1 MARILVV
8 DDEIGFR
15 SYVAEAL
22 ELQGHDVEQA
32 GDGLEA
38 KELLKKRSFH
48 VLLSDLKM
56 PKMDGMELLGWIRAE
71 QPEIE
76 VIMLTAHGSVGTAV
90 DAMKI
95 GAFDYL
101 EKPLESP
108 DALRIMVARAVE
120 RHRLCAH
127 KEVVS
132 ESIEVPLTF
141 GAPAMIPIVEGLR
154 KVAVTDATVLLFGES
169 GVGKE
174 VAAKAIHRW
183 SPRAK
188 GPFIAV
194 NCAAL
199 SDHLLE
205 SELFGHEKG
214 AFTGA
219 SARRRGRI
227 ELADGGI
234 CFLDEVGELKPE
246 LQTKLL
252 RVLQEKTFERV
263 GGERTIEADV
273 RWIAATNRDL
283 QKMVI
288 EGSFRED
295 LYHRLALFPVRL
307 PPLRERREDIPFLA
321 EALLERI
328 GRDVGRN
335 GLRLDES
342 AKQALIKADWPGNV
356 RELANTLERA
366 VIMADNVVLS
376 AGHLLPGIGSI
387 VDQPLKSIPQN
398 GNSATLEEMECAA
411 IKQALQ
417 QVGGNRKMAAEQ
429 LGIGLRTLYDKLKR
443 YNLS

>member
-8 DDEIGFR
+8 DDETGFR
-15 SYVAEAL
+15 GFMAEAL

-38 KELLKKRSFH
+38 RELLKKRSFH

-56 PKMDGMELLGWIRAE
+56 PNMNGMELLGWVRAE
-71 QPEIE
+71 QPELE

-90 DAMKI
+90 EAMKI

-108 DALRIMVARAVE
+108 DTLRLMVARAVE
-120 RHRLCAH
+120 RHRLRAYR
-127 KEVVS
+127 EVAS
-132 ESIEVPLTF
+132 DSIETPLTF
-141 GAPAMIPIVEGLR
+141 GAPAMTPIVAGLR
-154 KVAVTDATVLLFGES
+154 KVSATDATVLLFGES

-174 VAAKAIHRW
+174 VAAKAIHHW
-183 SPRAK
+183 SRRAK

-219 SARRRGRI
+219 STRRRGRI

-234 CFLDEVGELKPE
+234 CFLDEVGELKLE

-252 RVLQEKTFERV
+252 RVLQENTFERV
-263 GGERTIEADV
+263 GGERTIESDV
-273 RWIAATNRDL
+273 RWVAATNRDL
-283 QKMVI
+283 QEMVQK
-288 EGSFRED
+288 GSFRED

-321 EALLERI
+321 ETLLERI
-328 GRDVGRN
+328 GRDIGRS

-342 AKQALIKADWPGNV
+342 ARQALLTADWPGNI

-366 VIMADNVVLS
+366 AILADGFVLT
-376 AGHLLPGIGSI
+376 ADHLLPCIGSI
-387 VDQPLKSIPQN
+387 VAGPSKLALENDKSV
-398 GNSATLEEMECAA
+398 TLEEMERTA
-411 IKQALQ
+411 IERALQ
-417 QVGGNRKMAAEQ
+417 QVGGNRKKAAEQ
-429 LGIGLRTLYDKLKR
+429 LSIGLRTLYDKLKR
-443 YNLS
+443 YNIN

>member
-8 DDEIGFR
+8 DDETGFR

-38 KELLKKRSFH
+38 VELLRKRSFH

-56 PKMDGMELLGWIRAE
+56 PNMNGMELLAQVRAE
-71 QPEIE
+71 QPELE

-90 DAMKI
+90 EAMKV

-108 DALRIMVARAVE
+108 DTLRLMVARAVE
-120 RHRLCAH
+120 RHSLRAH
-127 KEVVS
+127 KEGVGGPGPM
-132 ESIEVPLTF
+132 PLTY
-141 GAPAMIPIVEGLR
+141 GAPAMVPVVQGLR
-154 KVAVTDATVLLFGES
+154 KVSATDATVLLFGES

-174 VAAKAIHRW
+174 VAALALHQW
-183 SPRAK
+183 SRRAK

-219 SARRRGRI
+219 TARRRGRI
-227 ELADGGI
+227 ELADNGT
-234 CFLDEVGELKPE
+234 CFLDEVGELKLE

-263 GGERTIEADV
+263 GGERTIESDV

-283 QKMVI
+283 QQMIKA
-288 EGSFRED
+288 GSFRED

-307 PPLRERREDIPFLA
+307 PPLRERLEDILFLA
-321 EALLERI
+321 ETLLERI
-328 GRDVGRN
+328 GRDIGRG
-335 GLRLDES
+335 GLRLDQS
-342 AKQALIKADWPGNV
+342 GRQVLVDAQWPGNI

-366 VIMADNVVLS
+366 AIVADNNVLT
-376 AGHLLPGIGSI
+376 ADHLLTDIGAIYPRPVNPAPEPGT
-387 VDQPLKSIPQN
+387 
-398 GNSATLEEMECAA
+398 ATLEEMEHTA
-411 IKQALQ
+411 IEQALKL
-417 QVGGNRKMAAEQ
+417 VGGNRKKAAEQ

-443 YNLS
+443 YNIS